1 MIELDIQRLIESAEL
16 PSDRQLS
23 GWVDHVLSGQ
33 GPVLVNLRL
42 VGDEE
47 GRALNRKW
55 RGSDRATNVLSFPA
69 SAPPAGGVRIL
80 GDVVLCA
87 PVIAR
92 EAREQGKA
100 VEDHWAHLVAHG
112 LLHLLGYDHIEAD
125 EAEAMEDREI
135 QLLAG
140 LGIANPYA
148 VHDES

>member
-1 MIELDIQRLIESAEL
+1 MIELDIQRLVETPEM
-16 PSDRQLS
+16 PDDRQLAN
-23 GWVDHVLSGQ
+23 WVDHVLSGQ
-33 GPVLVNLRL
+33 GGLMVNLRL
-42 VGDEE
+42 VDETE
-47 GRALNRKW
+47 GRALNRRW
-55 RGSDRATNVLSFPA
+55 RGGDSATNVLSFPA

-80 GDVVLCA
+80 GDVVLCG

-92 EAREQGKA
+92 EAREQNKS

-112 LLHLLGYDHIEAD
+112 LLHLLGYDHIEAG

-148 VHDES
+148 VHNEI